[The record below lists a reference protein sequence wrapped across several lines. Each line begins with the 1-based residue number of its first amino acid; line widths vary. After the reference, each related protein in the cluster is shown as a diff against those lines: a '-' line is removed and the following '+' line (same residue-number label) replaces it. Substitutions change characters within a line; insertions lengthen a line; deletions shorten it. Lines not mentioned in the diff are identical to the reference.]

1 MSTFSGAAPGTGT
14 DGPEPACTRIADS
27 RMRKRTTIRTVVSQK
42 RERRSGAS
50 STVSSESRS
59 RRRPLAPTLSPGG
72 EREERRTVTAPSYPI
87 LLISVNIGRYIAMT
101 MPPMMT
107 PRMKIMTGSSSLT
120 RPATAMS
127 TSSS

>member
-1 MSTFSGAAPGTGT
+1 MT
-14 DGPEPACTRIADS
+14 
-27 RMRKRTTIRTVVSQK
+27 RTTMRTVVSQK
-42 RERRSGAS
+42 RERRRGES
-50 STVSSESRS
+50 STAQFSWLSEGWDH
-59 RRRPLAPTLSPGG
+59 L
-72 EREERRTVTAPSYPI
+72 ERRADVTGVAFAAFRPVQDPLPASNPLKTLGCRLPARPPQPRVRRAYPI

-101 MPPMMT
+101 MPPMTM